1 MKQVFL
7 VLSLLLITLLT
18 GVVNEENNQPLKADD
33 EVELKELVVQAS
45 RMQTRLKE
53 LPAAVTV
60 LATQAL
66 ETQEVHAL
74 SDITALVPNFFM
86 PVYGSQLTSPVY
98 IRGIGS
104 RINSPSVGLYVD
116 QVPYF
121 EKASFDFDFMDV
133 QKVEVLRGP
142 QGTLFGR
149 NSMGGLI
156 NVTTRSPFDYQGT
169 HVRLSAASYGEYR
182 AQAGHYQML
191 SDQLAYSLSVNY
203 LHRDGFHTN
212 TTLGEQA
219 DALDNL
225 GLRAKLQ
232 YRFAEQWSLD
242 YSINTD
248 QSSQGG
254 YPYALYDKTA
264 QTIGA
269 INYNQASGYDRF
281 LMSQA
286 LKLGYTT
293 TDWEFSNVL
302 SYQLLD
308 DNQQLDQDFGPDSI
322 YMAGQLQK
330 QHNLANELMFRSK
343 GNSSYQWLTG
353 LFGFMQNAANTVDV
367 ESYKTPTPGG
377 PMYMTYQMN
386 FMPTTM
392 GAAIF
397 HQSTY
402 AILPELTVTAGLR
415 LDYEQSQ
422 LHYTY
427 EGQMGANMLAP
438 KDTVYPGLKD
448 WVLLPKLAVNWSVT
462 PGLNV
467 YASYSSGYK
476 PGGFNNTFER
486 PEHLMF
492 RKEQSNNFELG
503 AKADLFN
510 YLYTELA
517 LFYSKLENQQIYRT
531 APSGRGS
538 YLDNSGLSRNSGLE
552 FSLHNRSFHGFEGM
566 LSYGYTHAEILEYEL
581 SETVNYNNKYT
592 PYIPRHTMALQGTQT
607 ILCERISFLDKIK
620 LNLLYQQNGTL
631 YWDLANN
638 LKEEAYGLLN
648 AKVSFVRKNMQIEL
662 WAKNIA
668 NTQYNAFI
676 FEVGPAAYAQSGR
689 PRQIGLNLSVKF

>member
-1 MKQVFL
+1 MKHVLL
-7 VLSLLLITLLT
+7 VLSLLLSMSTVSAL
-18 GVVNEENNQPLKADD
+18 NEENNRPPQTDD
-33 EVELKELVVQAS
+33 EVELKEVVIQAS
-45 RMQTRLKE
+45 RMQTKLKE

-60 LATQAL
+60 LATQSL
-66 ETQEVHAL
+66 ETQEVHSL

-86 PVYGSQLTSPVY
+86 PAYGTQLTSPVY

-116 QVPYF
+116 QIPYF

-169 HVRLSAASYGEYR
+169 HFRLSAASYGEYR
-182 AQAGHYQML
+182 AQAGHYQL
-191 SDQLAYSLSVNY
+191 LTDQLAYSISVNY

-212 TTLGEQA
+212 VTLGDQA
-219 DALDNL
+219 DAMDNL
-225 GLRAKLQ
+225 GIRAKLQ

-248 QSSQGG
+248 QSTQNG
-254 YPYALYDKTA
+254 YPYARYDRTT
-264 QTIGA
+264 QTIGEV
-269 INYNQASGYDRF
+269 NFNQPSGYDRF

-286 LKLGYTT
+286 LKLNYQS

-322 YMAGQLQK
+322 YMGGQLQK
-330 QHNLANELMFRSK
+330 QHNLANELLFQSK
-343 GNSSYQWLTG
+343 GNGAYQWLTG
-353 LFGFMQNAANTVDV
+353 LFGFVQNAANTVDV

-377 PMYMTYQMN
+377 LMYVSFQKN
-386 FMPTTM
+386 FMPTTL
-392 GAAIF
+392 GAAVF

-402 AILPELTVTAGLR
+402 TIIHGLTVTAGLR

-422 LHYTY
+422 LNYTY
-427 EGQMGANMLAP
+427 EGQLGGNASAP
-438 KDTVYPGLKD
+438 IDTVYPALKD
-448 WVLLPKLAVNWSVT
+448 WVLLPKLALAWSVT
-462 PGLNV
+462 PELNL
-467 YASYSSGYK
+467 YASYSSGHK
-476 PGGFNNTFER
+476 PGGFNITFER
-486 PEHLMF
+486 PEDLMF
-492 RKEQSNNFELG
+492 KKEQSANFEVG

-510 YLYTELA
+510 YFFADLA

-531 APSGRGS
+531 APSGMGS
-538 YLDNSGLSRNSGLE
+538 YLDNSGLSSNRGLE
-552 FSLHNRSFHGFEGM
+552 FSLQNRSFHGFEGM

-581 SETVNYNNKYT
+581 NETVNYNNKYT

-607 ILCERISFLDKIK
+607 ILCERIPFLDKIR
-620 LNLLYQQNGTL
+620 LNVSYQQNGTL

-648 AKVSFVRKNMQIEL
+648 AKISFIRKNLQVDV
-662 WAKNIA
+662 WAKNIGD
-668 NTQYNAFI
+668 TQYNAFI

-689 PRQIGLNLSVKF
+689 PRQIGLNLSMKF